1 MDGCITFARYVHH
14 HTFCHACGNLDLH
27 HLIAF
32 HDTGAVTLM
41 TLVLDDLTF
50 ALTGRTN
57 ALGLHHAEQTL
68 GGACHHTTTMTGGA
82 GFCTA
87 SIFSTRTMTM
97 RTGDVFPYLELL
109 GDTRCHLLQG
119 ETNLQTKIGATV
131 LCRLTTAAAEPAE
144 ARETATSAKHIAKH
158 GEDVIHG
165 ESTAGESA
173 EAAHVRTVEAEL
185 VVLLTFLR
193 IVEHIVGFCSL
204 LELLFRLL
212 TAWIPVWMVFDGYLA
227 IGFLDVFLTGVL
239 VNAQHFVV
247 VSLCH

>member
-1 MDGCITFARYVHH
+1 
-14 HTFCHACGNLDLH
+14 
-27 HLIAF
+27 
-32 HDTGAVTLM
+32 M
-41 TLVLDDLTF
+41 TLVLDDFTF

-57 ALGLHHAEQTL
+57 ALGLHHTEQTL

-87 SIFSTRTMTM
+87 SIFSTCTMTM
-97 RTGDVFPYLELL
+97 RTGNVFPYLEFL
-109 GDTRCHLLQG
+109 GDTCCHLLQG
-119 ETNLQTKIGATV
+119 EANLQTKVGSTV
-131 LCRLTTAAAEPAE
+131 LSRLSAAATKATE
-144 ARETATSAKHIAKH
+144 ARETTTSAKHITEH
-158 GEDVIHG
+158 GEDIIHG
-165 ESTAGESA
+165 EPTAVETA
-173 EAAHVRTVEAEL
+173 EAAHRPVEAVL
-185 VVLLTFLR
+185 VVLLAFLR